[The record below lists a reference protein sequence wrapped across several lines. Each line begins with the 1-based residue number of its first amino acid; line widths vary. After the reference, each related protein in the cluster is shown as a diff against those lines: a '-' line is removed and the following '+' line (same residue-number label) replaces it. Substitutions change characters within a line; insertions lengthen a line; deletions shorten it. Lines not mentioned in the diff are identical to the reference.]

1 MWGEGGVVLV
11 TGCDQIFDKSNL
23 RKQGYELSHS
33 LKIQSGKHGGKAW
46 WCKREAA
53 QLCHPLS
60 GSRERELVPRSV
72 SPWLLF
78 LQFRNL
84 WDGVAQIHDELSLE
98 TPSQTCP
105 EVCLLKGLSSR
116 RWQLTFKLASFVSKS
131 ESCQKATQRIGGV
144 LPTSQSPLMRFRA
157 NYIECAGDL
166 GPPKHSE
173 NALLLSHKEAREH

>member
-1 MWGEGGVVLV
+1 MQHLSNFV
-11 TGCDQIFDKSNL
+11 DSDKIFDKSNL

-98 TPSQTCP
+98 TPSQTYP
-105 EVCLLKGLSSR
+105 EVCLPSD
-116 RWQLTFKLASFVSKS
+116 SKS
-131 ESCQKATQRIGGV
+131 SLLAMKITGKMLGIH
-144 LPTSQSPLMRFRA
+144 LPT
-157 NYIECAGDL
+157 
-166 GPPKHSE
+166 
-173 NALLLSHKEAREH
+173 